1 MPNNKAAFHQAIYLT
16 GPTAVGKSEVSLLLA
31 EKLNAEI
38 VALDAMT
45 LYQGMDIGTAKPS
58 KADQALVKH
67 HLIDTLSPQT
77 PSCLN
82 TYIQS
87 AQDVLNNIAD
97 RGKTALFVGGAPLY
111 LKACLRGLSELP
123 ETNEQVRLELTAQAE
138 ALGVTTLHEQLAQ
151 IDPETASKIASTDLR
166 RIVRALEIYKISGE
180 PPSSLRNRHD
190 QLAPSTV
197 PVIALIRDRQS
208 LYDRINK
215 RVETMFATGLLEEA
229 TALPRPLSHTA
240 LQAVGYAEAFDLL
253 DSKITLAQAIEKT
266 QIRTRHY
273 AKHQLTWYRNL
284 SETRGFRVDKHPLE
298 EQVNLLFQ
306 QIRAIQSGQE
316 VSSDPI

>member
-1 MPNNKAAFHQAIYLT
+1 MPNNKAAFHQAVYLT
-16 GPTAVGKSEVSLLLA
+16 GPTAVGKSEISLLLA
-31 EKLNAEI
+31 EELNAEI
-38 VALDAMT
+38 IALDAMT

-58 KADQALVKH
+58 KTNQARIKH

-82 TYIQS
+82 NYIQS
-87 AQDVLNNIAD
+87 AQAVLNDIAE

-123 ETNEQVRLELTAQAE
+123 ETNEQLRLELTAQAE
-138 ALGVTTLHEQLAQ
+138 AQGVTSLYEQLALV
-151 IDPETASKIASTDLR
+151 DPETAAKIASTDLR

-197 PVIALIRDRQS
+197 PVIALIRDRQP

-215 RVETMFATGLLEEA
+215 RVEIMFRTGLLEEA
-229 TALPRPLSHTA
+229 AALPQPLSHTA
-240 LQAVGYAEAFDLL
+240 RQAVGYAEAFDLL
-253 DSKITLAQAIEKT
+253 DSKITRAQAIEKT

-273 AKHQLTWYRNL
+273 AKHQLTWFRNL
-284 SETRGFRVDKHPLE
+284 KETKGLRIEQFSIEQQAELLLKH
-298 EQVNLLFQ
+298 
-306 QIRAIQSGQE
+306 IRTIQSGQE
-316 VSSDPI
+316 FSGDPI

>member
-1 MPNNKAAFHQAIYLT
+1 MPNNKAPFHQAVYLT
-16 GPTAVGKSEVSLLLA
+16 GPTAVGKSEISLRLA
-31 EKLNAEI
+31 DKLNAEI
-38 VALDAMT
+38 IALDAMT
-45 LYQGMDIGTAKPS
+45 LYQGMNIGTAKPS
-58 KADQALVKH
+58 KADQGRIRH
-67 HLIDTLSPQT
+67 HMIDTMTPQT
-77 PSCLN
+77 PSCLK

-87 AQDVLNNIAD
+87 AHAVLNDIAG

-123 ETNEQVRLELTAQAE
+123 ETNEQVRLELTAQAD
-138 ALGVTTLHEQLAQ
+138 ALGVTTLHEQLAL
-151 IDPETASKIASTDLR
+151 IDPETASKIANTDLR

-229 TALPRPLSHTA
+229 AALPQPLSHTA

-253 DSKITLAQAIEKT
+253 GSKITLAQAIEKT

-273 AKHQLTWYRNL
+273 AKHQLTWFRNL
-284 SETRGFRVDKHPLE
+284 SETRGFRIDNHPME
-298 EQVNLLFQ
+298 EQVDLLFQ
-306 QIRAIQSGQE
+306 QIRRIQSGQE
-316 VSSDPI
+316 FSGDLI